1 MNLWAKLAI
10 VGGMMALVA
19 ACSGPEAETARQE
32 SAQPHYDIG
41 LGALADN
48 NLSKAISELRIAAQ
62 EDPANPRNH
71 HALGNAYLR
80 NGQIDEA
87 IASLRR
93 ATELNPRLSDAFY
106 DLGLAYIQKQNWDAA
121 IAALRK
127 ALANPQYLTPERAY
141 LYLGIIY
148 YTRGQYD
155 QAAEEF
161 RKLVDLF
168 PLSPDGHFFL
178 GRTLRTQ
185 GKLAEA
191 QEHVQEAIKLDGNVP
206 IYHLELGLIYLR
218 SGRRAE
224 ARDSLRRGLDMNP
237 SGPDTEEAR
246 RYLRELH

>member
-1 MNLWAKLAI
+1 MRWATPT
-10 VGGMMALVA
+10 
-19 ACSGPEAETARQE
+19 SQR
-32 SAQPHYDIG
+32 
-41 LGALADN
+41 AD
-48 NLSKAISELRIAAQ
+48 
-62 EDPANPRNH
+62 
-71 HALGNAYLR
+71 
-80 NGQIDEA
+80 DEA

-93 ATELNPRLSDAFY
+93 ATELNPRLSDAFN
-106 DLGLAYIQKQNWDAA
+106 DLGVAYIQKQNWDAA

-141 LYLGIIY
+141 VNLGSIY
-148 YTRGQYD
+148 YARGQYD

-168 PLSPDGHFFL
+168 PQSPDGHFFL

-191 QEHVQEAIKLDGNVP
+191 QEHVQQAIELDGNIP
-206 IYHLELGLIYLR
+206 IFHLELGVIYLR

-237 SGPDTEEAR
+237 SGPDAEEAR
-246 RYLRELH
+246 RYLRELN